1 MAHMFGHI
9 SMPDLG
15 QQHTLSHAHA
25 PFGAPTL
32 VTYFSSILQTIC
44 CDFLFS
50 SFSSPTPTPMLLL
63 FFPIQKET
71 LFRIHFVDALVVAS
85 VVVVAAVVVLQVA
98 KQIKMTSLN

>member
-1 MAHMFGHI
+1 
-9 SMPDLG
+9 
-15 QQHTLSHAHA
+15 
-25 PFGAPTL
+25 
-32 VTYFSSILQTIC
+32 
-44 CDFLFS
+44 
-50 SFSSPTPTPMLLL
+50 MLLL